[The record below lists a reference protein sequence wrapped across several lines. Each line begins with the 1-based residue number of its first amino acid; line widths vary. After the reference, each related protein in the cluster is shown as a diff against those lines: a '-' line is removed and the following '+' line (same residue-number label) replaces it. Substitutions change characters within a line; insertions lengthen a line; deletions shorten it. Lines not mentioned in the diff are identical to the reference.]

1 MNPSIKAV
9 GYIRCSTDQ
18 QEDSP
23 DQQKL
28 EIQAY
33 ANKHGLDIIEWYVD
47 FGKSGTTFDQRPE
60 FQRLKRAV
68 ESNPHFHQVVCYDE
82 SRWGRAIDAEENTY
96 WRVYFRKRGVDVVLV
111 KTSIDP
117 KHEFAPMLKAFEGV
131 QASQYSKKLSE
142 LTIRGQRNNGMYSSG
157 GTSPYG
163 YRRVAVNIK
172 TGARRDL
179 GHGDWCVKK
188 QEKVLWV
195 LGDPGEVEVVKMIF
209 EQKIKGTPLI
219 GIAKY
224 LNDQGISC
232 ARRGKWRNKDQKWGV
247 GTVKSI
253 LENPAYYGARAY
265 NRFSSSKIRAQQE
278 GWEERNG
285 TKNPVWRMD
294 KSKWVLQEGAHDP
307 IVTKEEWIKANTP
320 SKTRKLLCQPKPLVP
335 YLLTGLIKCD
345 KCGFAFQG
353 QSTKYNGKN
362 YYRYICGGYNSKR
375 VCDYCQVNRDLLE
388 AFVLDG
394 IDDLLSQNVMVEKV
408 QHRLARMADMQTGD
422 DESKARFLEQEARGV
437 KEGIERIL
445 SAIEKGAPYE
455 MCASKLNDLAERKA
469 SIEKRKE
476 ALVVKERKR
485 GELRAAAE
493 AIAEFARGFQSRFA
507 DADHLKR
514 KEMIQRC
521 LGGIVIDR
529 TAKVAR
535 CYLRSVPIVG
545 GQAGQIVE
553 GIENAKGIPE
563 SPISLRTAAV
573 PGTGL
578 EPARPRGH

>member
-1 MNPSIKAV
+1 MGGTCPH
-9 GYIRCSTDQ
+9 
-18 QEDSP
+18 
-23 DQQKL
+23 
-28 EIQAY
+28 
-33 ANKHGLDIIEWYVD
+33 HGLDIVDWYVD

-60 FQRLKRAV
+60 FLRLKRAV
-68 ESNPHFHQVVCYDE
+68 DTKPQFQQVVCYDE

-96 WRVYFRKRGVDVVLV
+96 WRVYFRKRGVDVILV

-142 LTIRGQRNNGMYSSG
+142 LTIRGQRNNGIYSSG

-163 YRRVAVNIK
+163 YRRVAVNVK
-172 TGARRDL
+172 SGARRDL
-179 GHGDWCVKK
+179 GQGDWCVKK

-195 LGDPGEVEVVKMIF
+195 LGDPSEVEVVKTIF
-209 EQKIKGTPLI
+209 EKRVKGTPLI

-224 LNDQGISC
+224 LNDQGIPC

-247 GTVKSI
+247 GTIKSI

-265 NRFSSSKIRAQQE
+265 NRYSSSKIRAQQE

-285 TKNPVWRMD
+285 TSNPSWRMD
-294 KSKWVLQEGAHDP
+294 ESKWVLQEGAHDA
-307 IVTKEEWIKANTP
+307 IVTKENWTKANTT
-320 SKTRKLLCQPKPLVP
+320 SKAHKLLCQPKPLVP
-335 YLLTGLIKCD
+335 YLLTGLIRCD

-353 QSTKYNGKN
+353 QSTRYNGKN
-362 YYRYICGGYNSKR
+362 YYRYVCGGYNSKR

-394 IDDLLSQNVMVEKV
+394 IEDLLSQNVTVEKV
-408 QHRLARMADMQTGD
+408 QRRLARMTDLQTGD
-422 DESKARFLEQEARGV
+422 EDSKSRLLEREAREV

-455 MCASKLNDLAERKA
+455 MCDGKLKELAERKA
-469 SIEKRKE
+469 NIEKRRE
-476 ALVVKERKR
+476 EVARQERRKS
-485 GELRAAAE
+485 ELWAAAE
-493 AIAEFARGFQSRFA
+493 SVADFSRDFRSRYA
-507 DADHLKR
+507 DADHQKR

-535 CYLRSVPIVG
+535 CYLRPVPMVG
-545 GQAGQIVE
+545 GPVEEIIE
-553 GIENAKGIPE
+553 GIENAQGIPE
-563 SPISLRTAAV
+563 SPISLRTVAV